1 MFGTEEM
8 LFVLVLI
15 ALTSV
20 GSYLIAR
27 NKFLKMGLELGT
39 EMTIDALIDDG
50 YLETKT
56 DQDGD
61 ESLVTLK
68 EVKSRY
74 K

>member
-1 MFGTEEM
+1 
-8 LFVLVLI
+8 
-15 ALTSV
+15 
-20 GSYLIAR
+20 
-27 NKFLKMGLELGT
+27 
-39 EMTIDALIDDG
+39 MTIDALIDDG